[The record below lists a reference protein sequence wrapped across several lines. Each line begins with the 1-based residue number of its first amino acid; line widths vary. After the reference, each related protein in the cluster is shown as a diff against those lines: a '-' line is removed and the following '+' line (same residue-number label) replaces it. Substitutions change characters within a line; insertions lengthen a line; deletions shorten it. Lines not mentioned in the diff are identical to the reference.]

1 MTKQTPDRANT
12 SDTDPLAHVLP
23 KIIMEDDS
31 EILQKPRTYH
41 RQIELTFEELAKHI
55 TLSADDLATLFKS
68 TREWIQSIPDRVTSV
83 LNNRLSEF
91 HHQFARTPEFHNFLQ
106 LVDGAWIESP
116 TEVVQT
122 FKQFDREKSYNRL
135 TLAGS
140 LLTHAEKQKGELRAE
155 YTIHAAKRVSESL
168 YQPFMRAVLRLFY
181 IANKR
186 VLPGSEDYYTIDYG
200 RVYSHLRGNKRE
212 KGSRFRDIYPNLLY
226 QHAVLIRNAEA
237 HENWDYYF
245 DTDQIEVRNI
255 NNTERRRFKTDE
267 LLECAWHMLKVS
279 GVMFPKF
286 IEVFWLSAA
295 SKSRLNLVSEYYDD
309 LLNDLEALTSS
320 DSNRQE
326 VALQNLQKRMPKSK
340 EVL

>member
-1 MTKQTPDRANT
+1 MTKQPPK
-12 SDTDPLAHVLP
+12 TDPLESILSPIFHVYL
-23 KIIMEDDS
+23 KIFEADAS
-31 EILQKPRTYH
+31 EILHEPRTYH
-41 RQIELTFEELAKHI
+41 RRIELDLEEALK
-55 TLSADDLATLFKS
+55 
-68 TREWIQSIPDRVTSV
+68 RVTFPDEVPQV
-83 LNNRLSEF
+83 LFTMAREALQSTMERAPALARTRLSEF
-91 HHQFARTPEFHNFLQ
+91 HHQFASTPEFHNFLQ
-106 LVDGAWIESP
+106 LVDGAWSESP

-135 TLAGS
+135 TLSGS

-186 VLPGSEDYYTIDYG
+186 VLPDSEDYYTIDYG
-200 RVYSHLRGNKRE
+200 RVYYYLRGNKKE
-212 KGSRFRDIYPNLLY
+212 KGSRFRDIYQNLLY

-279 GVMFPKF
+279 GEMFPKF
-286 IEVFWLSAA
+286 IEVFWLSVA
-295 SKSRLNLVSEYYDD
+295 SKSRLDLVSDYYDD
-309 LLNDLEALTSS
+309 LLNVLEALTSS

-326 VALQNLQKRMPKSK
+326 VALQNLQKRMHKPK
-340 EVL
+340 